1 MLNDPLAVRHV
12 KVRLIMT
19 LLTVF
24 SPVGNV
30 STISVILFD
39 TIVVLVTLAST
50 LGTWRV
56 YKRSTWN
63 ELTLTHLL
71 AEQSM

>member
-12 KVRLIMT
+12 KVKLIMT

-24 SPVGNV
+24 SSVHDVN
-30 STISVILFD
+30 TISVILLDMTVIF
-39 TIVVLVTLAST
+39 VTLTGT

-56 YKRSTWN
+56 YKRSMWN
-63 ELTLTHLL
+63 RLTLTHLL

>member
-1 MLNDPLAVRHV
+1 MKV
-12 KVRLIMT
+12 KLIMT

-24 SPVGNV
+24 SSV
-30 STISVILFD
+30 SDVHTISIILFD
-39 TIVVLVTLAST
+39 TIVVAVTLAGT

-63 ELTLTHLL
+63 RLTLTHLL